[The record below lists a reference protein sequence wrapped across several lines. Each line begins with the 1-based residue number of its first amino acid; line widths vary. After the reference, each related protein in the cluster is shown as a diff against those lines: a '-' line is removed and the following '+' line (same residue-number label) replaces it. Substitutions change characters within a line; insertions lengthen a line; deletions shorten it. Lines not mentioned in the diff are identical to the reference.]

1 MGMISPS
8 LPGDDVDEEKLLQ
21 STEIEVNGELFQ
33 VNIFCGSGGRFFAK
47 TCLGE
52 DDFIIT
58 DGASLPETLTK
69 HEALLPLAIGS
80 RELTQSYLGNR
91 RPRGR
96 RP

>member
-1 MGMISPS
+1 MS
-8 LPGDDVDEEKLLQ
+8 EETLLQ
-21 STEIEVNGELFQ
+21 SSELEVNGEVFQ
-33 VNIFCGSGGRFFAK
+33 IYIYGSAGGRYFAK

-58 DGASLPETLTK
+58 DGPTMPETLKK

-80 RELTQSYLGNR
+80 RELTQSYLGAPR

-96 RP
+96 RS

>member
-1 MGMISPS
+1 M
-8 LPGDDVDEEKLLQ
+8 DEETLLQ
-21 STEIEVNGELFQ
+21 TSELEVNGELFHIK
-33 VNIFCGSGGRFFAK
+33 IFCSTGGRFFAK

-58 DGASLPETLTK
+58 DGPSLPETLKK

-80 RELTQSYLGNR
+80 RELTQSYLGYPR
-91 RPRGR
+91 RPKGR

>member
-1 MGMISPS
+1 M
-8 LPGDDVDEEKLLQ
+8 DEEKLLQ
-21 STEIEVNGELFQ
+21 SSELEVNGELFQ
-33 VNIFCGSGGRFFAK
+33 ISIFSSTGGRFFAK

-58 DGASLPETLTK
+58 DGHSLPEALKK
-69 HEALLPLAIGS
+69 HEDLLPLAIGS
-80 RELTQSYLGNR
+80 RELTQSYLGSPR

>member
-1 MGMISPS
+1 M
-8 LPGDDVDEEKLLQ
+8 DEERLLQ
-21 STEIEVNGELFQ
+21 SSELEVNGELFQ
-33 VNIFCGSGGRFFAK
+33 ISVFRSSGGRFFAK

-58 DGASLPETLTK
+58 DGRSLPETLEK

-80 RELTQSYLGNR
+80 RELTQTYLGSPR
-91 RPRGR
+91 RPRSR